1 MGYGK
6 IAELV
11 KIGISLSRSFR
22 EGALLSKETA
32 VRMMTPVMN
41 HYGLCVECA
50 ANTGLHMGVNAGFL
64 TFLKFFLTEDFC
76 VAAMTN
82 KSGLLNTKM
91 IGKLAEAGNR
101 LFENKK
107 IKTSCT

>member
-1 MGYGK
+1 
-6 IAELV
+6 
-11 KIGISLSRSFR
+11 
-22 EGALLSKETA
+22 
-32 VRMMTPVMN
+32 MMTPVMN

-82 KSGLLNTKM
+82 KSGLLSTKM